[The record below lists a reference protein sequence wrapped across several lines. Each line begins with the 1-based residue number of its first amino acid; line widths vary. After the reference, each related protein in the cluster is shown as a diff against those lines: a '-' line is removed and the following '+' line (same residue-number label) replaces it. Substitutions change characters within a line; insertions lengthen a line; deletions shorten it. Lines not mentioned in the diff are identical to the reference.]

1 MPKVRRQFRV
11 GEFVYLTELAPK
23 WLTEMIDHLTRGEVI
38 AVSRRIISVRFLLL
52 QEPLL
57 INDSRWLR
65 KG

>member
-11 GEFVYLTELAPK
+11 GEFVYLTELALK